1 MSGGEIAGFIAAGAF
16 VVLVGFAAVPLLKL
30 GRMIDA
36 GTRRVEQSARIIDEA
51 VGRLAQVGDTV
62 ELANANLAHVEKVA
76 VNVETL
82 SANVSGLA
90 AIFSATLGGPL
101 VKVASF
107 SYGVR
112 RAAQGRQRAEV
123 DRELKSRAKDDRALR
138 KLEKRGEAEQARDGQ
153 AEQAPGDQAKQEAA

>member
-16 VVLVGFAAVPLLKL
+16 LVLVVFAAVPLLKL
-30 GRMIDA
+30 GKMIDS
-36 GTRRVEQSARIIDEA
+36 GTRRVEQSAKIIDEA
-51 VGRLAQVGDTV
+51 VDRLAQVGNTV

-76 VNVETL
+76 SNVEAI

-112 RAAQGRQRAEV
+112 RASANRQRAEV
-123 DRELKSRAKDDRALR
+123 DKELKSRAKEERAQR
-138 KLEKRGEAEQARDGQ
+138 KLEKS
-153 AEQAPGDQAKQEAA
+153 

>member
-1 MSGGEIAGFIAAGAF
+1 VSGGEIAGFIAAGAF
-16 VVLVGFAAVPLLKL
+16 LVLVVFAAIPLLKL
-30 GRMIDA
+30 GKMIDS
-36 GTRRVEQSARIIDEA
+36 GTRRVEQSAKIIDEA
-51 VGRLAQVGDTV
+51 VDRLAQVGNTV

-76 VNVETL
+76 SNVEAI

-112 RAAQGRQRAEV
+112 RASQSRQRDEV
-123 DRELKSRAKDDRALR
+123 DKELKARAKDDRAQR
-138 KLEKRGEAEQARDGQ
+138 KLEKRVQS
-153 AEQAPGDQAKQEAA
+153 

>member
-16 VVLVGFAAVPLLKL
+16 LVLVVFAAIPLLKL
-30 GRMIDA
+30 GKMIDS
-36 GTRRVEQSARIIDEA
+36 GTRRVEQSAKIIDEA
-51 VGRLAQVGDTV
+51 VDRLAQVGNTV

-76 VNVETL
+76 SNVEAI

-112 RAAQGRQRAEV
+112 RASQSRQRDEV
-123 DRELKSRAKDDRALR
+123 DKELKARAKDDRAQR
-138 KLEKRGEAEQARDGQ
+138 KLEKRVQS
-153 AEQAPGDQAKQEAA
+153 